1 MAGQLI
7 TELFSFTLK
16 IIRTVRLSTPGRT
29 TPPRAPPRHAP
40 RPGRGHGGE
49 KDNPTPRAARS
60 IHHSKNTRRLRREIA
75 VASRPRDFHRKS
87 HAKIPLAAAPCHGAR
102 LASALL
108 SARGRRASP
117 AASQPR
123 HQRRRVLAPCR
134 AVAGHRAEERAARRA
149 RSGTGRAP
157 GRQVEGGRVVLL
169 LPPVVLHGE

>member
-1 MAGQLI
+1 
-7 TELFSFTLK
+7 LK

-49 KDNPTPRAARS
+49 EDNPTPRAARS
-60 IHHSKNTRRLRREIA
+60 IHHSKNARRLRREIA
-75 VASRPRDFHRKS
+75 VAPPRLPPQIAR
-87 HAKIPLAAAPCHGAR
+87 KIPPAAAPCHGAR
-102 LASALL
+102 LAPALL